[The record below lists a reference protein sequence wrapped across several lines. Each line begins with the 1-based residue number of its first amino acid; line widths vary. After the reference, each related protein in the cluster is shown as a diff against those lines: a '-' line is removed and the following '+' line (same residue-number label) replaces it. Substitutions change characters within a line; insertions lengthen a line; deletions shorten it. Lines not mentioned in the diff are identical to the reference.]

1 MKQAIDDLKNDL
13 AENKNNIDNV
23 YEFAIRQ
30 VEQNYKR
37 EKDVVKMLSMLI
49 IVNLF
54 INGFL
59 AYRVSTTAHGSD
71 CNAIVENGE
80 DTYGETTHE

>member
-13 AENKNNIDNV
+13 AENKHNIDNV

-49 IVNLF
+49 LVNLF

-59 AYRVSTTAHGSD
+59 AYRVSTTAQESN

>member
-13 AENKNNIDNV
+13 AENKNNIDDV

-49 IVNLF
+49 ILNLF

-59 AYRVSTTAHGSD
+59 AYRVSTTAQESN